1 VLAGYP
7 RRHASSRFEEDASS
21 GCGLIMA
28 SLPEKPLLHIEVNPA
43 APEQEPVLAN
53 LFELYAH
60 DFSEFYNL
68 ELGADGRFGY
78 KHLSLYWVEPDRY
91 PFLVKVDGKLAGF
104 VLVKRG
110 SEVSGDEN
118 VWDVAEFFI
127 ARGYRRR
134 GVGMRVAHEVWR
146 RFPGRWEV
154 RVMESNPS
162 AKEFWGCTINS
173 FIGEMS
179 FSVRVEKDGESWH
192 LFSFELGG
200 G

>member
-1 VLAGYP
+1 L
-7 RRHASSRFEEDASS
+7 S
-21 GCGLIMA
+21 
-28 SLPEKPLLHIEVNPA
+28 IEVISA

-60 DFSEFYNL
+60 DFSEFSNV

-110 SEVSGDEN
+110 SEVSVEKN

-134 GVGMRVAHEVWR
+134 GVGMKVAHQVWR

-154 RVMESNPS
+154 RVLESNPS
-162 AKEFWGCTINS
+162 AREFWRCAVNGFTGEAS
-173 FIGEMS
+173 FP
-179 FSVRVEKDGESWH
+179 VRVEKGGESWH
-192 LFSFELGG
+192 LFSFESRHAA
-200 G
+200 